1 MTMSERDSIISAKR
15 WVVKIG
21 SALLTDDGRGLN
33 AQLINQWV
41 DRLAKLSA
49 GGIELVIVSSGAVA
63 AGMTRLGWSERPT
76 AIHHLQAAAAVG
88 QMGLVQT
95 WEAAFARHSMHTA
108 QILLVHDDL
117 SHRQRYLNARSAINT
132 LIELGVVPVVNEN
145 DTVVTDEFRFGDND
159 TLAAMVANLID
170 ADLLLILTDQ
180 QGLFDSDP
188 RDNPNAKL
196 ISQAAADDEALLGYA
211 GASKGHLGQGGMAT
225 KIKAARL
232 ASRSGTDTIIVDGK
246 NSTILTDVASG
257 KLVGTL
263 LTAGSEGAAR
273 KHWLAVHSAV
283 NGSLLLDD
291 GAAHV
296 LKGAGGSLLA
306 VGVTEVKGQFDR
318 GEIVLCVDSGGR
330 EIAKGIV
337 NYSSVEA
344 GKIAGKH
351 SAQFEEILG
360 YRDQDEL
367 IHRDNLVLI

>member
-337 NYSSVEA
+337 NYSSIEA

>member
-95 WEAAFARHSMHTA
+95 WETAFARYSMHTA

-263 LTAGSEGAAR
+263 LTSGSEGAAR

-337 NYSSVEA
+337 NYSSIEA

>member
-1 MTMSERDSIISAKR
+1 MSERDSIISAKR

-246 NSTILTDVASG
+246 SSTILTDVASG

-337 NYSSVEA
+337 NYSSIEA

>member
-246 NSTILTDVASG
+246 SSTILTDVASG

-337 NYSSVEA
+337 NYSSIEA

>member
-49 GGIELVIVSSGAVA
+49 SGIELVIVSSGAVA

-246 NSTILTDVASG
+246 SSTILTDVASG

-337 NYSSVEA
+337 NYSSIEA

>member
-1 MTMSERDSIISAKR
+1 MSERNSIISAKR

-33 AQLINQWV
+33 AELINQWV
-41 DRLAKLSA
+41 DHLAKLSA
-49 GGIELVIVSSGAVA
+49 DGIELVLVSSGAVA
-63 AGMTRLGWSERPT
+63 AGMTRLGWSQRPR

-95 WEAAFARHSMHTA
+95 WEAAFARHNMHTA
-108 QILLVHDDL
+108 QVLLVHDDL

-132 LIELGVVPVVNEN
+132 LIELNVVPVVNEN
-145 DTVVTDEFRFGDND
+145 DTVVTEEFRFGDND

-170 ADLLLILTDQ
+170 ANLLLILTDQ
-180 QGLFDSDP
+180 KGLFDSDP
-188 RDNPNAKL
+188 RDNASAQL
-196 ISQAAADDEALLGYA
+196 ITEAAADDDALLAYA

-232 ASRSGTDTIIVDGK
+232 ASRSGTNTIIAAGV
-246 NSTILTDVASG
+246 NPSILSDVASG
-257 KLVGTL
+257 KQVGTL

-273 KHWLAVHSAV
+273 KHWLAVGSAV
-283 NGSLLLDD
+283 NASLVLDN
-291 GAAHV
+291 GAV
-296 LKGAGGSLLA
+296 KVIKSSGGSLLS
-306 VGVTEVKGQFDR
+306 VGVTEVKGQFER
-318 GEIVLCVDSGGR
+318 GEIVICVDSSGA

-344 GKIAGKH
+344 QQIAGKH
-351 SAQFEEILG
+351 SSQLEQILG

>member
-1 MTMSERDSIISAKR
+1 MSERDSIISAKR

-33 AQLINQWV
+33 AGLINQWV
-41 DRLAKLSA
+41 DHLAKLSVD
-49 GGIELVIVSSGAVA
+49 GIELVLVSSGAVA
-63 AGMTRLGWSERPT
+63 AGMTRLGWSQRPT

-95 WEAAFARHSMHTA
+95 WEAAFARYNIHTA

-145 DTVVTDEFRFGDND
+145 DTVMTEEFRFGDND
-159 TLAAMVANLID
+159 TLAAMVANLTD

-180 QGLFDSDP
+180 DGLFDSDP
-188 RDNPNAKL
+188 RDNPGAKL
-196 ISQAAADDEALLGYA
+196 ISEAAADDDALLAYA
-211 GASKGHLGQGGMAT
+211 GVSKGHLGQGGMAT

-232 ASRSGTDTIIVDGK
+232 ASRSGTDTIIVSGR
-246 NSTILTDVASG
+246 NPSVLTDVASG

-263 LTAGSEGAAR
+263 LTAGTEGAAR
-273 KHWLAVHSAV
+273 KHWLAVHSATSA
-283 NGSLLLDD
+283 SLLLDS
-291 GAAHV
+291 GAVKV
-296 LKGAGGSLLA
+296 LKDSGGSLLS
-306 VGVTEVKGQFDR
+306 VGVTEVQGQFER
-318 GEIVLCVDSGGR
+318 GEIVLCVDASGT

-344 GKIAGKH
+344 KQIAGKH
-351 SAQFEEILG
+351 SGQFEEILG

>member
-1 MTMSERDSIISAKR
+1 MSERNTIISAKR

-33 AQLINQWV
+33 AGLINQWV
-41 DRLAKLSA
+41 DHLAKLSVD
-49 GGIELVIVSSGAVA
+49 GIELVLVSSGAVA
-63 AGMTRLGWSERPT
+63 AGMTRLGWSQRPT

-95 WEAAFARHSMHTA
+95 WEAAFARYNMHTA

-145 DTVVTDEFRFGDND
+145 DTVVTEEFRFGDND

-180 QGLFDSDP
+180 AGLFDSDP
-188 RDNPNAKL
+188 RDNPSAKL
-196 ISQAAADDEALLGYA
+196 ISQAAADDDALLTYA

-232 ASRSGTDTIIVDGK
+232 ASRSGTNTIIVGGH
-246 NSTILTDVASG
+246 NPSVLTDVASG

-263 LTAGSEGAAR
+263 LTAGAEGAAR
-273 KHWLAVHSAV
+273 KHWLAVHSAAS
-283 NGSLLLDD
+283 GSLLLDN
-291 GAAHV
+291 GAVKV
-296 LKGAGGSLLA
+296 LKDSGGSLLS
-306 VGVTEVKGQFDR
+306 VGVIEVQGQFER
-318 GEIVLCVDSGGR
+318 GEIVLCVDASGT
-330 EIAKGIV
+330 EVAKGIV

-344 GKIAGKH
+344 KQIAGKH
-351 SAQFEEILG
+351 SGQFEEILG

>member
-1 MTMSERDSIISAKR
+1 MSERDSIISAKR

-33 AQLINQWV
+33 AELINQWV
-41 DRLAKLSA
+41 DHLAKLSA
-49 GGIELVIVSSGAVA
+49 DGIELVLVSSGAVA
-63 AGMTRLGWSERPT
+63 AGMTRLGWSQRPT

-95 WEAAFARHSMHTA
+95 WEAAFARYNMHTA

-188 RDNPNAKL
+188 RDNPGAKL
-196 ISQAAADDEALLGYA
+196 ISEASADDNALLGYA

-232 ASRSGTDTIIVDGK
+232 ASRSGTDTIIVGGH
-246 NSTILTDVASG
+246 NPSVLTDVASG
-257 KLVGTL
+257 RLVGTL
-263 LTAGSEGAAR
+263 LTAGAEGAAR
-273 KHWLAVHSAV
+273 KHWLAVHSVVNASLVLDSGAV
-283 NGSLLLDD
+283 Q
-291 GAAHV
+291 V
-296 LKGAGGSLLA
+296 LKDSGGSLLS

-318 GEIVLCVDSGGR
+318 GEIVLCVDASGI

-337 NYSSVEA
+337 NYSSVDA
-344 GKIAGKH
+344 QQIAGKH
-351 SAQFEEILG
+351 SGQFEQILG

>member
-1 MTMSERDSIISAKR
+1 MSERGSIKSAKR

-33 AQLINQWV
+33 AELINQWV
-41 DRLAKLSA
+41 DHLAKLSVD
-49 GGIELVIVSSGAVA
+49 GIELVLVSSGAVA
-63 AGMTRLGWSERPT
+63 AGMTRLGWSQRPK

-95 WEAAFARHSMHTA
+95 WEAAFARYDIHTA
-108 QILLVHDDL
+108 QVLLVHDDL

-132 LIELGVVPVVNEN
+132 LIQLGVVPVVNEN
-145 DTVVTDEFRFGDND
+145 DTVVTEEFRFGDND

-188 RDNPNAKL
+188 RDNSSAKL
-196 ISQAAADDEALLGYA
+196 ISEAAADDDALIGYA
-211 GASKGHLGQGGMAT
+211 GVSKGHLGQGGMAT

-232 ASRSGTDTIIVDGK
+232 ASRSGTDTIIVGGQ
-246 NSTILTDVASG
+246 NPSVLTEVASG

-263 LTAGSEGAAR
+263 LTAGSEDAAR
-273 KHWLAVHSAV
+273 KHWLAVHSSVNASLVLDGGAV
-283 NGSLLLDD
+283 K
-291 GAAHV
+291 V
-296 LKGAGGSLLA
+296 LKDSGGSLLS
-306 VGVTEVKGQFDR
+306 VGVIEVQGQFER
-318 GEIVLCVDSGGR
+318 GEIVLCVDASGT

-344 GKIAGKH
+344 KQIAGKH
-351 SAQFEEILG
+351 SGQFEEILG